1 MSDTNAEY
9 GIRPTRYRL
18 PDTTRLGRVVLQVSN
33 LERSLSYYR
42 DLLGFDVLRSD
53 GQSAMIGARDA
64 EDGMVELRERSGVRA
79 VPAGGTIGL
88 YHFAVLLP
96 DRAALGRF
104 VDRLLTLN
112 LRFGSADHTV
122 SESIYLWDPDNLG
135 IEVYA
140 DRPRQTWRTRGREL
154 LITTDPL
161 DLESVVASARG
172 SNWTGLPPGTTLGHV
187 HLSVGDLTMAR
198 TFYHDGLGLDLIV
211 WSYPSAL
218 FYSAGRYHHHLAT
231 NTWAAHARAAGD
243 DEARLIEWEIVLPGE
258 SDVQAAAASLGH
270 AGYAIAADAVATDPW
285 GTRLRLRSS
294 AA

>member
-1 MSDTNAEY
+1 MFETNSEY

-18 PDTTRLGRVVLQVSN
+18 PDTTRLGRVVLQVSD

-42 DLLGFDVLRSD
+42 DLLGFDVLQSD
-53 GQSAMIGARDA
+53 GRSAIVGARDA
-64 EDGMVELRERSGVRA
+64 DGIVELRERAGVR
-79 VPAGGTIGL
+79 PAPPGGTIGL

-140 DRPRQTWRTRGREL
+140 DRPRHTWRTRGREL

-161 DLESVVASARG
+161 DLQSVIASAG
-172 SNWTGLPPGTTLGHV
+172 DGKWTVLPSGTSLGHM
-187 HLSVGDLTMAR
+187 HLSVGDLTTAR
-198 TFYHDGLGLDLIV
+198 TFYHEGLGLDIIA
-211 WSYPSAL
+211 WSFPSAL
-218 FYSAGRYHHHLAT
+218 FYSAGGYHHHLAT
-231 NTWAAHARAAGD
+231 NTWAAHARPAGD
-243 DEARLIEWEIVLPGE
+243 NEARLIEWEIVLPDE

-285 GTRLRLRSS
+285 GTQVRLRSNAS
-294 AA
+294 